1 MRLTDKEKDKLIQL
15 YLKKK
20 KNENSVSN
28 NRANS
33 RKKLGVR
40 DGMDKGKMGS

>member
-20 KNENSVSN
+20 KNEDSMSSSRV
-28 NRANS
+28 NR
-33 RKKLGVR
+33 RKKLGLR
-40 DGMDKGKMGS
+40 DGMDQGKVGG